1 MTLLRPSRTGP
12 DASWSVSPG
21 PLARLGGWSYRRRRF
36 VVVIWVAVLLGLTI
50 VGHGA
55 GTRFKTD
62 INGGNTQSQQATA
75 FLEKNVPSQAGDLA
89 SVVFSSKGSIT
100 SAQNLSRVTAAVN
113 RLARSPGVQSVL
125 GPYGSSAHRLI
136 SSNGH
141 VAYVVVQF
149 KGVGDAIA
157 SVDVRRVE
165 HIGQAQA
172 TNGLSV
178 QFGGA
183 PIEHIES
190 PSFGVSEGLG
200 ILAAVVILLLAF
212 GSVIAMILPIVT
224 AVVAVAATF
233 GVLDLLSH
241 RLTVPN
247 FAPELA
253 ALVGLAVGIDYALF
267 VVSRYRNLLHAGSDP
282 EQAVR
287 GAMATSGRAVVFAG
301 STVVLSLFGL
311 FLLGLP
317 FIYGAALGT
326 IVAVLLVMVASV
338 TLLPAA
344 LGFAGHN
351 IDRLHVGRRRTAG
364 SESGHQGFWSRWASQ
379 VQRRPW
385 LTGGL
390 AVLVLV
396 VLALPF
402 ASMRLAFTDAGTD
415 PQAFTTRHAFD
426 LISQNFGPGRNGPLV
441 IALSVPQPSD
451 RPVVASLDHRLAGLG
466 DVASLS
472 PPAYDSAGTAAVITV
487 VPKTSPQDARTS
499 ALVQQIR
506 STVVPSAMGGSG
518 ITALV
523 GGETAASI
531 DTAGVI
537 SEHLALV
544 LTFVVLLGLVL
555 LVLAFR
561 SITIPIASAIVT
573 LLSTGVAYGVV
584 VAVFQWGWLGS
595 GIEQGTTAPVDPWIP
610 VMLFTILFG
619 LSMDY
624 QVFLVSRIRE
634 AYDRGAD
641 PSSAV
646 TEGLSTTGRVITS
659 AAAIMICVFG
669 AFVLGDVRILRVFG
683 LGMAAAILL
692 DATLVRIV
700 LMPSVLQI
708 MGPLSWWFP
717 RSWDRLV
724 PRVLSPTGDTFATAD

>member
-1 MTLLRPSRTGP
+1 MTLVSARPSER
-12 DASWSVSPG
+12 DAAESTSPG
-21 PLARLGGWSYRRRRF
+21 PLARLGGWSYRRRRL
-36 VVVIWVAVLLGLTI
+36 VALIWVAILLGLTI
-50 VGHGA
+50 LGNSA
-55 GTRFKTD
+55 GSRFKTN
-62 INGGNTQSQQATA
+62 INGGNTESQQATA
-75 FLEKNVPSQAGDLA
+75 FLQKNFPSQKGDLA
-89 SVVFSSKGSIT
+89 AVVFSSTNPIRSPQT
-100 SAQNLSRVTAAVN
+100 LSRVTDTVD
-113 RLARSPGVQSVL
+113 RLTGLPGVQSVL
-125 GPYGSSAHRLI
+125 GPYGSSASRFI
-136 SSNGH
+136 SSDGR
-141 VAYVVVQF
+141 VAYAIVQF
-149 KGVGDAIA
+149 KGVGDAIPTA
-157 SVDVRRVE
+157 EIQRVV
-165 HIGQAQA
+165 HVAQRQG
-172 TNGLSV
+172 TDGFSV
-178 QFGGA
+178 QLGGA
-183 PIEHIES
+183 PIEHTES

-200 ILAAVVILLLAF
+200 ILAAIVILLLAF

-224 AVVAVAATF
+224 AVVAVATTF

-247 FAPELA
+247 FGPELA

-267 VVSRYRNLLHAGSDP
+267 VVSRYRSLLRAGSDP
-282 EQAVR
+282 EGAVR

-344 LGFAGHN
+344 LGFAGNN
-351 IDRLHVGRRRTAG
+351 IDRLHVGRRRTSASERAG
-364 SESGHQGFWSRWASQ
+364 EGFWSSWANQ

-385 LTGGL
+385 LTGGI

-396 VLALPF
+396 ILALPF

-451 RPVVASLDHRLAGLG
+451 ETVVNSLDHRLAGLG

-472 PPAYDSAGTAAVITV
+472 PPAYDAAGTAAVITV
-487 VPKTSPQDARTS
+487 VPKTAPQDAATS
-499 ALVQQIR
+499 NLVHQIR
-506 STVVPSAMGGSG
+506 SYVVPSTTGGSG
-518 ITALV
+518 VVALV

-537 SEHLALV
+537 SQHLALV
-544 LTFVVLLGLVL
+544 LAFVILLGLVL
-555 LVLAFR
+555 LMVAFR
-561 SITIPIASAIVT
+561 SVAIPLASAIVT

-595 GIEQGTTAPVDPWIP
+595 GIDQGTTAPVDPWIP

-634 AYDRGAD
+634 SYLAGAD
-641 PSSAV
+641 SSDAV
-646 TEGLSTTGRVITS
+646 THGLASTGRVITS

-692 DATLVRIV
+692 DATLVRMV
-700 LMPSVLQI
+700 LMPSILQI
-708 MGPLSWWFP
+708 LGTKSWWFP
-717 RSWDRLV
+717 RSWERVV
-724 PRVLSPTGDTFATAD
+724 PSVLSETRPSVATTQ